1 MNCTGGHQGY
11 PGATHFACLPYHLSL
26 HATQKK
32 LRDLKIACDAD
43 DIYLGARPAVLYPG
57 YAALRKDTRR
67 SCGTRSKLAKVVAS
81 TSKAYELYPGNSEWQ
96 GLI

>member
-1 MNCTGGHQGY
+1 M
-11 PGATHFACLPYHLSL
+11 LPLYHLGL
-26 HATQKK
+26 HKTQKDFP
-32 LRDLKIACDAD
+32 DLKIACDAND
-43 DIYLGARPAVLYPG
+43 TYLGARPAVLYPG